1 LLENAL
7 SKPGFGRVFALVQR
21 DMGGR
26 AVHRRIGVRAQ
37 IGLSG
42 PFVSEPVAYAEMVNF
57 RVEH

>member
-1 LLENAL
+1 M
-7 SKPGFGRVFALVQR
+7 RVGLFTDLWA
-21 DMGGR
+21 GR
-26 AVHRRIGVRAQ
+26 AG